1 MSQKL
6 TMNNKIKRSPLFY
19 VGDKYKLMSQLVNLF
34 PKKINN
40 FYEPFVGG
48 GTVFLNVNTNKYF
61 LNDIDKNL
69 INIHEFLIK
78 NSNNKSNFFKR
89 VEKII
94 YKYNLSRSYKEDII
108 PEILKKEWKKTYFAR
123 FNKAGYE
130 KLRLHVN
137 ENKNNNPLILY
148 ILLIYGFNRML
159 RFNGGGKF
167 NLPVGNVDFNK
178 NVVNALNGYFDFVKN
193 KKVILSSQ
201 DFRIYFKVEKFFNN
215 DFVYLDPPYIISASE
230 YNKFWDEKSDKD
242 LLNIIDQLDRQNVKF
257 ALSNVTHYNGY
268 KNEPLIKWMKKYKVH
283 KIVSNY
289 ISYHNNKKKKIKEV
303 LITNY

>member
-1 MSQKL
+1 
-6 TMNNKIKRSPLFY
+6 MNNKIKRSPLFY

-34 PKKINN
+34 PKKVNN

-48 GTVFLNVNTNKYF
+48 GTVFLNVNANKYF

-78 NSNNKSNFFKR
+78 NSNNTNNFFKR

-123 FNKAGYE
+123 FNKEGYE

-201 DFRIYFKVEKFFNN
+201 DFRIYFKVEKFSNN

-230 YNKFWDEKSDKD
+230 YNKYWDEKSDKD
-242 LLNIIDQLDRQNVKF
+242 LLNIIDQLNQQDVKF